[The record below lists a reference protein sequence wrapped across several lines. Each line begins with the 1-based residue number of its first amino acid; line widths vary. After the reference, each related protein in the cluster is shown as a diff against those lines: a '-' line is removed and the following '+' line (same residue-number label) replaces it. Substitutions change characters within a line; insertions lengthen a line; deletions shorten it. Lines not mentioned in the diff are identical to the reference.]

1 MQDNREMVQ
10 GQQFYLTEDN
20 YEENKYL
27 KLILDNEIRSYVVT
41 NVFTINID
49 DEYESQIIRTD
60 MNEDFSGNREP
71 RFFREFIEYM
81 KKISRYD
88 TGESLSDGD
97 RILTLITCLEHQP
110 QFRQIVICKEIENDI
125 YE

>member
-10 GQQFYLTEDN
+10 GQQFYLTEEN

-49 DEYESQIIRTD
+49 DEYES
-60 MNEDFSGNREP
+60 
-71 RFFREFIEYM
+71 
-81 KKISRYD
+81 
-88 TGESLSDGD
+88 
-97 RILTLITCLEHQP
+97 
-110 QFRQIVICKEIENDI
+110 
-125 YE
+125 